1 MQKLEDIVH
10 TNDRD
15 YHLVKRTDT
24 KAMYQSEDGVIE
36 VFKIEILPE
45 QEIYGT
51 LYPEREKYPNTNC
64 FGVSAFCYTSRMDL
78 ANLKYESL

>member
-1 MQKLEDIVH
+1 MQKLENIVH

-24 KAMYQSEDGVIE
+24 KAMYQSDDGVIE

-51 LYPEREKYPNTNC
+51 LYPEREKYPSSER
-64 FGVSAFCYTSRMDL
+64 FGVSAWCHTSRMDL
-78 ANLKYESL
+78 AELKYQSL

>member
-24 KAMYQSEDGVIE
+24 KAMYKSEDGVIE

-51 LYPEREKYPNTNC
+51 WYPEREKYPHSEA
-64 FGVSAFCYTSRMDL
+64 FGRNAFCYTSRMDL
-78 ANLKYESL
+78 AELKYESL

>member
-1 MQKLEDIVH
+1 MQRLENIVH

-15 YHLVKRTDT
+15 YRLVKRTDT
-24 KAMYQSEDGVIE
+24 KAMYQSDDGVIE

-51 LYPEREKYPNTNC
+51 LYPEREKYPSAER
-64 FGVSAFCYTSRMDL
+64 FGVCAFCYTSRMDL
-78 ANLKYESL
+78 AELKYQSL